1 MSLPLRISD
10 LRVTAGARQ
19 RVLID
24 IDGLE
29 LRPGQSL
36 GISGPSGAG
45 KSTLLYAIAGL
56 AEHCSGQVLWGDTDL
71 LALRSGAR
79 AQFRAAHIGM
89 VFQDFLLFDD
99 MSAEANAGIAAC
111 FAPKAARAELRA
123 RAAAGL
129 TRLGLTDPAR
139 SVASFSGGERQRVA
153 IARALAGDPA
163 ILLADEPTASLDRA
177 AADQVIED
185 LCTAAHAR
193 GSTLIGVSHDES
205 LLVRMDRVLRIENGQ
220 PVRSSSERAA

>member
-10 LRVTAGARQ
+10 LKVTAGARN

-24 IDGLE
+24 LPR
-29 LRPGQSL
+29 LALQSGQSL

-56 AEHCSGQVLWGDTDL
+56 SEHCSGEVRWGNTDF

-79 AQFRAAHIGM
+79 AAFRAAHIGM
-89 VFQDFLLFDD
+89 VFQDFLLFDE
-99 MSAEANAGIAAC
+99 MSADANAAIAAC
-111 FAPKAARAELRA
+111 FAPKPARAGLRA
-123 RAAAGL
+123 RAETSLA
-129 TRLGLTDPAR
+129 RLGLTDTAR

-163 ILLADEPTASLDRA
+163 ILLADEPTASLDRD
-177 AADQVIED
+177 AADRVIED
-185 LCTAAHAR
+185 LSSAAR
-193 GSTLIGVSHDES
+193 EQGTTLVTVSHDQA
-205 LLVRMDRVLRIENGQ
+205 LLARMDRVLHLENGR
-220 PVRSSSERAA
+220 PVGTETERAA